1 MRFIIAVCVIAVV
14 LCLLDG
20 TDATYRKPPFNG
32 SIFGKRGVVEYDST
46 GRALSALCEIA
57 SETCQAFYQT
67 LENK

>member
-1 MRFIIAVCVIAVV
+1 MRFILALFFAAVIFCIQNA
-14 LCLLDG
+14 G
-20 TDATYRKPPFNG
+20 ATYRKPPFNG

-57 SETCQAFYQT
+57 TETCQAWYQT